1 MGNRQQEKSLMT
13 KAELKEA
20 AKRLFLEKGYEETS
34 IQDIAG
40 LAGYSVGSV
49 YRQWKGKKNSLWISG
64 MIMYRILS
72 APAFLMR
79 LLLLIKRQ

>member
-1 MGNRQQEKSLMT
+1 MGSRQQEKSLMT

-20 AKRLFLEKGYEETS
+20 ARQLFLENGYEETS

-40 LAGYSVGSV
+40 RAGYSVGSV
-49 YRQWKGKKNSLWISG
+49 YRQWKGKKELF

-72 APAFLMR
+72 GPVSYRRPPLR
-79 LLLLIKRQ
+79 IRRR